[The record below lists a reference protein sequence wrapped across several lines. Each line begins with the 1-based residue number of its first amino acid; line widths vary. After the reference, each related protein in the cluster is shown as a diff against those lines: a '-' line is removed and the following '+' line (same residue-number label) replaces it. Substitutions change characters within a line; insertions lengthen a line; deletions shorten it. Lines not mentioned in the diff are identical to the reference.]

1 MKKALVISAKAV
13 GVIAMAFIGFCLFII
28 KLILAVAGIQS
39 SQWQMSSNDFDA
51 WRNTHSCGFWQPLNQ
66 PNADDAMPEQG

>member
-39 SQWQMSSNDFDA
+39 SQW
-51 WRNTHSCGFWQPLNQ
+51 
-66 PNADDAMPEQG
+66 